1 VLKAGSVCDQRTSKF
16 FVPCGRIYGS
26 TRGYKWNLLKVRE
39 GKYKGKHGETQEDAG
54 RQMCVFLLSGA
65 LKTYDNL
72 WEGEN
77 RRFPSNNERSGRGMG
92 GSQPGEGV
100 PEPKHG

>member
-1 VLKAGSVCDQRTSKF
+1 
-16 FVPCGRIYGS
+16 
-26 TRGYKWNLLKVRE
+26 
-39 GKYKGKHGETQEDAG
+39 
-54 RQMCVFLLSGA
+54 MCVFLLSGA